1 MYAIKLYIKLH
12 TYYCTTTAA
21 VHIRIW
27 HGLKYDLQLLTSSG
41 ANSAREPRT
50 NRRESLLLSTR
61 ACSLSTVCMV
71 AFLKKAK

>member
-1 MYAIKLYIKLH
+1 MYTMKLYTKLN

-21 VHIRIW
+21 VHIRIRY
-27 HGLKYDLQLLTSSG
+27 GLTYDLQLLTSSG

-50 NRRESLLLSTR
+50 SRRESLLLSTR